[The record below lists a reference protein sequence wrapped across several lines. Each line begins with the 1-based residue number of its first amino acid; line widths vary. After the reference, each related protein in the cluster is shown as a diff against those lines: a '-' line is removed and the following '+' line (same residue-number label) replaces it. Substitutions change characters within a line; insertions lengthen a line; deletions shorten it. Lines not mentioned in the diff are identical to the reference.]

1 MTTHASET
9 GQQSAKDRAAD
20 VGGTAKEQTS
30 QVAGTA
36 KEQAAGVAGTAKEQA
51 VDVAHDAVGQARN
64 LLDELRQNVRTQV
77 GTQRNGLAQ
86 TLDGYANELRQ
97 MAERS
102 DSDGPATEAVRQIAS
117 RLSDIKN
124 YLDGDGDIAS
134 DVRRF
139 ARRRPGA
146 FLLACAAAG
155 VLAGRATRGAAAA
168 RKVDQGGGRHVI
180 DVREPG
186 TPGDI
191 AQYRTGAYTA
201 PGDYGT
207 QTYGTG
213 DYGTPSGT
221 GPTYGTGTS
230 GTEYGAGTAA
240 GEPLAGIE
248 RTSDPNLRATSGPL
262 GGGSYAA
269 GDPVPPDLGPGPTG
283 IDEEITRDGQ
293 ESTTTWERG
302 ER

>member
-20 VGGTAKEQTS
+20 VAGTAKEQTS

-36 KEQAAGVAGTAKEQA
+36 KEQAAGVAGAAKDQA
-51 VDVAHDAVGQARN
+51 ADVAHDAVGQARN
-64 LLDELRQNVRTQV
+64 LLDELRENVRQQV
-77 GTQRNGLAQ
+77 GTQRSGLAQ

-102 DSDGPATEAVRQIAS
+102 DTDGPATEAVRQIAS
-117 RLSDIKN
+117 RLGDLKG
-124 YLDGDGDIAS
+124 YLEGDGDVAA

-139 ARRRPGA
+139 ARRRPGT

-168 RKVDQGGGRHVI
+168 RDADRSGGRHVI

-191 AQYRTGAYTA
+191 AQYRAGAYPE
-201 PGDYGT
+201 PGDHGA

-213 DYGTPSGT
+213 GYGTS
-221 GPTYGTGTS
+221 
-230 GTEYGAGTAA
+230 AGD
-240 GEPLAGIE
+240 PLAGNE

-283 IDEEITRDGQ
+283 VDEEITRAGQ
-293 ESTTTWERG
+293 ESTTWERG

>member
-20 VGGTAKEQTS
+20 VAGTAKEQTS

-51 VDVAHDAVGQARN
+51 LDVAQDAAGQARN
-64 LLDELRQNVRTQV
+64 LLDELRRNVRDQV
-77 GTQRNGLAQ
+77 GTQRSSLAQ

-102 DSDGPATEAVRQIAS
+102 ESDGPATEAVRQIAT
-117 RLSDIKN
+117 RLGDVKA
-124 YLDGDGDIAS
+124 YLDGDGDVAA

-155 VLAGRATRGAAAA
+155 VVAGRATRGAAAA
-168 RKVDQGGGRHVI
+168 RKQDQGGTGRHVI

-191 AQYRTGAYTA
+191 AQYRTGTYATG
-201 PGDYGT
+201 GDYGT
-207 QTYGTG
+207 QSYGTG

-221 GPTYGTGTS
+221 GPTYGAGTS
-230 GTEYGAGTAA
+230 GVEPGTGTAA
-240 GEPLAGIE
+240 GHPLEGIE

-262 GGGSYAA
+262 GGSAAA
-269 GDPVPPDLGPGPTG
+269 GDPVAPDLGPGPTG
-283 IDEEITRDGQ
+283 MDEEITCAGQ
-293 ESTTTWERG
+293 ESTTSWERG